1 MNASYFTVSHPLSEI
16 YYREIKA
23 YPSLTTEEEIVL
35 AEQMRGGDPEA
46 RQQLINANLL
56 LVVRIACIALPK
68 GGELM
73 DLIQEGN
80 IGLIRAVDKFDP
92 TRGARFSTHA
102 MYWIKKQIQLYQHH
116 NYDDTLSLDI
126 EITTGD
132 EYLCLSDTIEDGDT
146 LLGSPSFLQI
156 DTILEREELHGQINE
171 QVAALP
177 ANEREV
183 LQLLYG
189 TESRNSYSIT
199 EVAVMLRISKVRVCQ
214 LRDRAL
220 RKIRRTCG
228 WWKGEQPLGDSAN

>member
-1 MNASYFTVSHPLSEI
+1 MNASYFTVSHPLLEI

-23 YPSLTTEEEIVL
+23 YRSLTTEEEIEL

-92 TRGARFSTHA
+92 TRGARFRTHA
-102 MYWIKKQIQLYQHH
+102 TYWIKKQIQIYQHH
-116 NYDDTLSLDI
+116 NYDDTISLDI

-156 DTILEREELHGQINE
+156 DTILEREELHQQLNE

-177 ANEREV
+177 AHEREV

-189 TESRNSYSIT
+189 TESESSYSIT
-199 EVAVMLRISKVRVCQ
+199 EVAAMLRISKVRVCQ
-214 LRDRAL
+214 LRNRAL
-220 RKIRRTCG
+220 RKIRKSVAVEG
-228 WWKGEQPLGDSAN
+228 MK

>member
-1 MNASYFTVSHPLSEI
+1 MMTSNNPSTSRYLQQIKDYQQFTQQEEMQLIAQMRQSDSAA
-16 YYREIKA
+16 RELLIKA
-23 YPSLTTEEEIVL
+23 YLT
-35 AEQMRGGDPEA
+35 
-46 RQQLINANLL
+46 
-56 LVVRIACIALPK
+56 LVVSIACMHQRPGI
-68 GGELM
+68 ELD

-116 NYDDTLSLDI
+116 NYDDTISLDI

-171 QVAALP
+171 QIAALP

-220 RKIRRTCG
+220 RKIR
-228 WWKGEQPLGDSAN
+228 KSVAVE

>member
-1 MNASYFTVSHPLSEI
+1 MNTSYFTVSQPLFEI

-23 YPSLTTEEEIVL
+23 YRSLSAEEEIAL
-35 AEQMRGGDPEA
+35 ADHMRAGDPEA

-56 LVVRIACIALPK
+56 LVVRIACISLPK

-102 MYWIKKQIQLYQHH
+102 TYWIKKQIQLYQRH
-116 NYDDTLSLDI
+116 NQDDTLSLDV

-132 EYLCLSDTIEDGDT
+132 EYLFLSDTIEDGDT
-146 LLGSPSFLQI
+146 LLGSPSFQCV
-156 DTILEREELHGQINE
+156 DTILEREEVHQQVKEG
-171 QVAALP
+171 VAALP
-177 ANEREV
+177 DHEREV

-189 TESRNSYSIT
+189 IEAECSYSIT
-199 EVAVMLRISKVRVCQ
+199 EVALLHGRG
-214 LRDRAL
+214 
-220 RKIRRTCG
+220 T
-228 WWKGEQPLGDSAN
+228 PLVFQRPHQDHPVHS

>member
-1 MNASYFTVSHPLSEI
+1 MNTSYFTVSHSLLDI
-16 YYREIKA
+16 YYREVKA
-23 YPSLTTEEEIVL
+23 YRSLSAEEEMAL
-35 AEQMRGGDPEA
+35 ADHMREGDPEA

-92 TRGARFSTHA
+92 TRGARFRTHA

-156 DTILEREELHGQINE
+156 DTILEREELHQQVNE
-171 QVAALP
+171 QIAALP

-189 TESRNSYSIT
+189 TESRNGYSIT

>member
-1 MNASYFTVSHPLSEI
+1 MNTSYFTVSQPLFEI
-16 YYREIKA
+16 YYREIQA
-23 YPSLTTEEEIVL
+23 YRSLSAEEEIAL
-35 AEQMRGGDPEA
+35 ADHMRAGDPEA

-56 LVVRIACIALPK
+56 LVVRIACISLPK

-92 TRGARFSTHA
+92 RRGARFSTHA
-102 MYWIKKQIQLYQHH
+102 TYWIKKQIQLYQRH
-116 NYDDTLSLDI
+116 NQDDTLSLDV

-132 EYLCLSDTIEDGDT
+132 EYLFLSDTIEDGDT
-146 LLGSPSFLQI
+146 LLGSPSFQSI
-156 DTILEREELHGQINE
+156 DTLLEREEVHQQVKEG
-171 QVAALP
+171 VAALP
-177 ANEREV
+177 DHEREV

-189 TESRNSYSIT
+189 IEAECSYSIT
-199 EVAVMLRISKVRVCQ
+199 EVAAMLRISKVRVCQ

-228 WWKGEQPLGDSAN
+228 LWKVRNY

>member
-1 MNASYFTVSHPLSEI
+1 MNTSFFTISHPLLEI

-23 YPSLTTEEEIVL
+23 YRSLTTEEEIEL

-56 LVVRIACIALPK
+56 LVVRIACISLPK

-92 TRGARFSTHA
+92 TRGARFRTHA
-102 MYWIKKQIQLYQHH
+102 TYWIKKQIQLYQHH

-132 EYLCLSDTIEDGDT
+132 EYLFLSDTIEDSDT
-146 LLGSPSFLQI
+146 LLGSPSFLCI
-156 DTILEREELHGQINE
+156 DTILEREELHQQVNE
-171 QVAALP
+171 QIAALP
-177 ANEREV
+177 AHEREV

-189 TESRNSYSIT
+189 IESESSYSIT
-199 EVAVMLRISKVRVCQ
+199 EVAVMQRISKVRVCQ